1 MGSGPEDTNSSALR
15 IFVPERLCR
24 DRSGDKAKIWLVTP
38 QSTAKLQD
46 ITLGSTRQAGWV
58 GVVSCLNLGDTLIAD
73 PIDGLED
80 GRKVEI
86 KGESSVG
93 L

>member
-1 MGSGPEDTNSSALR
+1 MGSGTEDTNSSALR

-24 DRSGDKAKIWLVTP
+24 DRSGDKAKIWLVTA

-46 ITLGSTRQAGWV
+46 ITLGGNRQEGWV
-58 GVVSCLNLGDTLIAD
+58 DVVSGLNLGDTLIAD

-80 GRKVEI
+80 GRKVRI
-86 KGESSVG
+86 KGESPMG
-93 L
+93 F